1 MGEFSNLWPNLMTAA
16 RNPLSLVALLILS
29 VMSLLLS
36 KSGLNPTWFAV
47 IIMLCSVGV
56 FFVAIYGIS
65 AKISS
70 DQAERESKQVARE
83 SELRDLASTLG
94 QCIAEGSRPHIA
106 NLEVPQERIDA
117 YARLIIYVRG
127 SGQTSNS
134 KFRERAS
141 EEIFLYAYTQG
152 RCTKAEIE
160 KSMKGISE

>member
-1 MGEFSNLWPNLMTAA
+1 MGEYTNLWPNLMAAA
-16 RNPLSLVALLILS
+16 RNPLSLVALLILL
-29 VMSLLLS
+29 VMSLLLRNS
-36 KSGLNPTWFAV
+36 NLHPTWFAL
-47 IIMLCSVGV
+47 IIVLCAVGV

-65 AKISS
+65 AKNSS

-83 SELRDLASTLG
+83 IELRDLASTLG

-127 SGQTSNS
+127 SGQASNS
-134 KFRERAS
+134 EFRERAS
-141 EEIFLYAYTQG
+141 AEIFLYAYTQG
-152 RCTKAEIE
+152 RCAKAEIE